1 MATYYA
7 FSGCS
12 SGQVFVSN
20 RAIDGTFTDA
30 KFYYGQL
37 QLYTGGVAAEC
48 FRVTTGTTPSSSIN
62 FASGP
67 FDSCVLCNNS
77 RTPVSAGTDYV
88 YCQIVCNDTNQN
100 ITVSAKTVNHAVW
113 SNGAGV
119 DVIQMNSVTLGG
131 FNGLNS

>member
-20 RAIDGTFTDA
+20 HVVNGNYTDA
-30 KFYYGQL
+30 KFYYAQL
-37 QLYTGGVAAEC
+37 QLSTGGVAAEC
-48 FRVTTGTTPSSSIN
+48 FKITTGTTPTASIN
-62 FASGP
+62 LASGP
-67 FDSCVLCNNS
+67 YDTCNACNS
-77 RTPVSAGTDYV
+77 SRATVSAGTNYV

-100 ITVSAKTVNHAVW
+100 ISVSATNVNHAVW
-113 SNGAGV
+113 SNGGNV
-119 DVIQMNSVTLGG
+119 DVIQMNSIALGG

>member
-20 RAIDGTFTDA
+20 QAVDGSLTDA
-30 KFYYGQL
+30 KFYYAQL
-37 QLYTGGVAAEC
+37 QLSTGGVAAEC
-48 FRVTTGTTPSSSIN
+48 FKITTGTTPTASIN
-62 FASGP
+62 LASGP
-67 FDSCVLCNNS
+67 YDTCNACNSS
-77 RTPVSAGTDYV
+77 RTAVSAGTNYV
-88 YCQIVCNDTNQN
+88 YCQIVCNDVNQN
-100 ITVSAKTVNHAVW
+100 ISVSATSVNHAVW
-113 SNGAGV
+113 TNGANI